1 MNSTAKKWL
10 AMVQAEHAQTERLR
24 DQPNPHDD
32 HWHGMTVSFRADPHR
47 TNDPLLDRLT
57 SLVQPHQTLIDVGS
71 GPGRLALPLA
81 LRCRH
86 LTAVEPSPAM
96 AQAFLEEAQTHNI
109 QNVNLV
115 ESTWEDAQTQPA
127 DLVLC
132 SHVLYTARRI
142 DRFIEKLTAHAL
154 ERVLV
159 VLFWD
164 PPQHRSYPLWP
175 DVHGETRLP
184 LPAAPQLLE
193 LLDEMGI
200 SPHVE
205 NLPTPDFHGF
215 QTADEVWQQTRGML
229 FLTEGSEKDRHLRST
244 IENHL
249 EERGGELF
257 LKNSKPMR
265 PLLITWPP

>member
-1 MNSTAKKWL
+1 MNSAANKWL
-10 AMVQAEHAQTERLR
+10 AMVQTEHAQTERLR

-47 TNDPLLDRLT
+47 TDDPLLDRLA
-57 SLVQPHQTLIDVGS
+57 LEVKPHQTLIDVGA

-96 AQAFLEEAQTHNI
+96 AQAFLEEAGNHNI

-127 DLVLC
+127 NLVLC

-175 DVHGETRLP
+175 DVHGEPRLP

-200 SPHVE
+200 TPHVE
-205 NLPTPDFHGF
+205 DLPTPEFHGF
-215 QTADEVWQQTRGML
+215 QTADEAWQQTRGML
-229 FLTEGSEKDRHLRST
+229 FLTEGSEKDRLSRST

-249 EERGGELF
+249 ENRGGELF
-257 LKNSKPMR
+257 LKDSKPMR

>member
-1 MNSTAKKWL
+1 MNSSAKKWL

-47 TNDPLLDRLT
+47 TDDPLLDRLA
-57 SLVQPHQTLIDVGS
+57 LHVQPHHTLIDVGS

-96 AQAFLEEAQTHNI
+96 AQAFLEEAGNHNI
-109 QNVNLV
+109 QNVSLV

-132 SHVLYTARRI
+132 SHVLYTARHI
-142 DRFIEKLTAHAL
+142 DRFIEKLTAHAQ

-159 VLFWD
+159 ILFGTLPSIAHIPYGPTFTAKSVSPCL
-164 PPQHRSYPLWP
+164 PPPNSWNSW
-175 DVHGETRLP
+175 TKW
-184 LPAAPQLLE
+184 A
-193 LLDEMGI
+193 
-200 SPHVE
+200 SP
-205 NLPTPDFHGF
+205 PTSKTCQPPNS
-215 QTADEVWQQTRGML
+215 TASKPPTKRG
-229 FLTEGSEKDRHLRST
+229 SR
-244 IENHL
+244 L
-249 EERGGELF
+249 EEC
-257 LKNSKPMR
+257 SS
-265 PLLITWPP
+265 

>member
-1 MNSTAKKWL
+1 MNSAAKKWL

-47 TNDPLLDRLT
+47 TDDPLLDRLA
-57 SLVQPHQTLIDVGS
+57 LEVKPHHTLIDVGS

-86 LTAVEPSPAM
+86 VTAVEPSPAM

-109 QNVNLV
+109 QNINLV

-142 DRFIEKLTAHAL
+142 DRFIDKLTSHAL

-175 DVHGETRLP
+175 DVHGESRLP
-184 LPAAPQLLE
+184 LPSAPQLLE

-205 NLPTPDFHGF
+205 DLPTPELRGF
-215 QTADEVWQQTRGML
+215 QTADEAWQQTRGML
-229 FLTEGSEKDRHLRST
+229 FLTEGSEKDRLSRST

-249 EERGGELF
+249 EQRDGELF
-257 LKNSKPMR
+257 LKDSKPMR